1 MKELFAA
8 FNTDFFR
15 ALTTLIIP
23 GALAASTWAI
33 QLILTFAPLKNLV
46 KDNHV
51 ESAFVLF
58 IAVVFIGLVIED
70 IGARIE
76 SFLDSRANDQT
87 QGKHTKEWYAYLR
100 TAFVCEPIGRRYIR
114 TLVTRLKFELG
125 TAVGIL
131 IADTGLVVLWVG
143 GFSSCRLSLIL
154 LLLSLSVAAYLGFL
168 EAPASHRLLAKARS
182 EMLDEIRV
190 VKPDRQA

>member
-1 MKELFAA
+1 MKELFSA

-23 GALAASTWAI
+23 GALAVSTWSI
-33 QLILTFAPLKNLV
+33 QLVLTFGPLKNLI

-51 ESAFVLF
+51 ESALVLF
-58 IAVVFIGLVIED
+58 IAVVFVGLVIED

-76 SFLDSRANDQT
+76 SLLDTHADGET
-87 QGKHTKEWYAYLR
+87 QGKHTKDWYEYLR

-114 TLVTRLKFELG
+114 TLVTRLKFERG
-125 TAVGIL
+125 TTIAIL

-143 GFSSCRLSLIL
+143 GFSSYRLSIIL
-154 LLLSLSVAAYLGFL
+154 LLLSLLVAAYLEFL
-168 EAPASHRLLAKARS
+168 EAPASHRLLGKARS
-182 EMLDEIRV
+182 ELLEGIRV
-190 VKPDRQA
+190 VNSGK